1 MDTISKRKNQ
11 RQNNIANE
19 YATEKKYYLD
29 QNLKLPY
36 KTPNHSWLQRRSEM
50 KNDYHS
56 DSSMTSL
63 IKGNILFFICRIVRK

>member
-36 KTPNHSWLQRRSEM
+36 KTPNHS
-50 KNDYHS
+50 
-56 DSSMTSL
+56 
-63 IKGNILFFICRIVRK
+63 